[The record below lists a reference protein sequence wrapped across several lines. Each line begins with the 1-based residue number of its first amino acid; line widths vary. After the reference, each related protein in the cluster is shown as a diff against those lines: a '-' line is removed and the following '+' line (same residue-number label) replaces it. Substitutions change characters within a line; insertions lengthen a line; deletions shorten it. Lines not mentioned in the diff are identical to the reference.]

1 MKPRDKINNL
11 PEQPGVYIF
20 KDSAGKDIYIGKA
33 KNIRDRVLGHF
44 RNSGDVKEERLTSSS
59 VDIEY
64 IVTDSEPEALILEA
78 ELVKKRQPRYNILLK
93 DDKKFP
99 WIKIT
104 SEPYPRIFSTRNLNQ
119 DGSRLFGP
127 YTDSTALNRTLAL
140 VKQIFPVRTC
150 LHPLPNKKPSRPCLN
165 HQIGRC
171 LAPCQGRVSPE
182 EYRTMID
189 AIVKYI
195 SGRNRELVHELEA
208 LRDAAAKQLDFEQA
222 AHWRD
227 QLQNLEKVIARQKIV
242 FKGEMNAD
250 FIALA
255 RLKKQIVITVLS
267 FRGGRLVAR
276 YDRAI
281 EDPLGVGDPELLASF
296 ISQHYLSSLTI
307 PDNIILETLP
317 EDRAL
322 LEEVMRNFK
331 GTRVSLKL
339 PSNNTEK
346 KLLAFAQKQLKSK
359 MEELVAG
366 RERLNAKTAK
376 PLIEVQQALG
386 LDKLPR
392 LMTAFDISNISGTD
406 SVGSAVCFKDAR
418 PYKAGYR
425 HFKIRINGP
434 NDTAMIKETV
444 GRYLDHV
451 MEAKT
456 DMPDLILVDGGLP
469 QLNSALQSKR
479 EKGYNIPMAGLAKR
493 MEELFL
499 EDGSV
504 VSLPR
509 NSSGLHLMQR
519 LRDEA
524 HRFAQRYHH
533 ALRAKRAGNTR
544 LISIKGVGP
553 GISGRLLRKFGSVK
567 RISSASQ
574 EALAEVVGAT
584 MASRILQELE
594 KSR

>member
-1 MKPRDKINNL
+1 MKPPDKINTL
-11 PEQPGVYIF
+11 PESPGIYIF
-20 KDSAGKDIYIGKA
+20 KDPAGKDIYIGKA

-44 RNSGDVKEERLTSSS
+44 RNIGDVKEKKLISASA
-59 VDIEY
+59 DIEY
-64 IVTDSEPEALILEA
+64 IVTDSESEALILEA
-78 ELVKKRQPRYNILLK
+78 ELVKKRQPKYNILLK

-104 SEPYPRIFSTRNLNQ
+104 NEAYPRIFSTRNLTE

-127 YTDSTALNRTLAL
+127 FTDSTALNRTLAL

-150 LHPLPNKKPSRPCLN
+150 RQPLPAKKPSRPCLN

-171 LAPCQGRVSPE
+171 LAPCLGKVSPQ
-182 EYRTMID
+182 EYLTMIE

-208 LRDAAAKQLDFEQA
+208 LRDVAAQQLDFEQA

-227 QLQNLEKVIARQKIV
+227 QLQNLERVTARQKII
-242 FKGEMNAD
+242 FPGTMNTD
-250 FIALA
+250 LIALA
-255 RLKKQIVITVLS
+255 RLKKQIIFTVLS
-267 FRGGRLVAR
+267 FRGGRLAAR

-281 EDPLGVGDPELLASF
+281 EDPLGSGDPELLSSF

-307 PDNIILETLP
+307 PDDIITGTLP
-317 EDRAL
+317 ADRDL
-322 LEEVMRNFK
+322 LQEVLRNFK
-331 GTRVSLKL
+331 GTGVSLKL

-346 KLLAFAQKQLKSK
+346 KLLAFAQKQLASK
-359 MEELVAG
+359 MDELVAG

-392 LMTAFDISNISGTD
+392 LVAAFDISNISGTD
-406 SVGSAVCFKDAR
+406 SVGSAVCFRDGR
-418 PYKAGYR
+418 PFKKGYR
-425 HFKIRINGP
+425 HFKMRANGP
-434 NDTAMIKETV
+434 NDSAMIKETV
-444 GRYLDHV
+444 GRYLDHAR
-451 MEAKT
+451 EAKM

-469 QLNSALQSKR
+469 QLNAALQSKR

-509 NSSGLHLMQR
+509 SSSGLHLMQR

-533 ALRAKRAGNTR
+533 ALRAGRASNTR
-544 LISIKGVGP
+544 LVSIKGVGP
-553 GISGRLLRKFGSVK
+553 SLSGRLLRKFGSVK
-567 RISSASQ
+567 RIASASP
-574 EALAEVVGAT
+574 EDLAEVAGT
-584 MASRILQELE
+584 KLASRILQELE
-594 KSR
+594 KG